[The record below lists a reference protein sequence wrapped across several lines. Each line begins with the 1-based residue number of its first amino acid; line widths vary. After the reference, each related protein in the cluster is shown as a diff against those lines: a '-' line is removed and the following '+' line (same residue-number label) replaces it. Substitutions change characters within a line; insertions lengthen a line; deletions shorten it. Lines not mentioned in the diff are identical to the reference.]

1 MSENLNSMK
10 YGGYTAKIEYDDD
23 DEIFFG
29 RLAGI
34 RDGITFHADNV
45 ADLKMAFHEAVD
57 DYVDTCAKMG
67 KVLQK
72 PNLCETGLD
81 T

>member
-1 MSENLNSMK
+1 MSGKLSTMT
-10 YGGYTAKIEYDDD
+10 YGGHTAKIEYDDD
-23 DEIFFG
+23 NEIFFG

-45 ADLKMAFHEAVD
+45 ADLKTAFQEAVD

-67 KVLQK
+67 TSPQK
-72 PNLCETGLD
+72 PYS
-81 T
+81 